1 MPEGSTRMEWIA
13 RPGAVVAL
21 LACALFP
28 LAWNRLMPKLEDP
41 AVYLEL
47 TPPPPG
53 AALALP
59 DAVQRAQRL
68 PLETRRREERA
79 SFRFQ
84 LERGGRY
91 SIYGT
96 SSHRA
101 AKPLTLRVNGRA
113 VSAMAFF
120 QRTGSLDADF
130 ERHLLARG
138 VSCVAGE
145 NGVSLEGEGVVQRT
159 LLLELR
165 RRYKMRDPR
174 LLDVL
179 RLRDL

>member
-1 MPEGSTRMEWIA
+1 MPEGSQRMEWIA

-28 LAWNRLMPKLEDP
+28 LAWNRLAPRLDDAP
-41 AVYLEL
+41 VYVEL

-53 AALALP
+53 GAIAPAGE
-59 DAVQRAQRL
+59 VQRAQRL

-138 VSCVAGE
+138 VPCVAGE

-165 RRYKMRDPR
+165 RERPLSAPRYAA
-174 LLDVL
+174 LET
-179 RLRDL
+179 